1 MSMAKEV
8 KYRAET
14 LGLARGGVS
23 FSRGV
28 LWQSKRVNARP
39 HPIFV
44 GKLIAEER
52 CPRSGFQT
60 DALYLYA
67 DGSMLVV
74 HREADPQRVSLAAT
88 N

>member
-1 MSMAKEV
+1 MSMAKKV
-8 KYRAET
+8 KYHAESI
-14 LGLARGGVS
+14 GRGGVD
-23 FSRGV
+23 FARGV
-28 LWQSKRVNARP
+28 LWQSKRLNARP
-39 HPIFV
+39 FPIFV